1 MIKVDLI
8 LTIVLRVL
16 VCPFVFCT
24 VFIRMLYN
32 PFYFTAMFL
41 LYGGEHISYVAK
53 DKKQIYD
60 LYQQLLKDKECS
72 IK

>member
-1 MIKVDLI
+1 MKKIDLI
-8 LTIVLRVL
+8 LKIVLRIL

-41 LYGGEHISYVAK
+41 IYGGEHISYVAK

-60 LYQQLLKDKECS
+60 IYTELVNNKNK
-72 IK
+72 